1 MMTNFSSNEMSDLK
15 FHDLALVSC
24 CHVWLFCNSMDCP
37 ARFLCP
43 WDFPGKNTGVSC
55 HTLLQGILPTQ
66 GLNPGLLYCRRFF
79 TLWATMEVPL
89 AVLGKYVL
97 FVDLSTLTDNLE
109 LNSWLYDGSC
119 EASKRGQKKNQSP
132 ILWKPYTHCLHWT
145 KGNRNDPVCI
155 LLCSPR
161 LFKVYLKHQLL
172 YQASWALHSECHLFF
187 CFQSTS
193 LYPWYSTSQTY
204 KTWLSA
210 CLLSHRL

>member
-1 MMTNFSSNEMSDLK
+1 
-15 FHDLALVSC
+15 
-24 CHVWLFCNSMDCP
+24 MDCSLP
-37 ARFLCP
+37 GTCVHGMLQAR
-43 WDFPGKNTGVSC
+43 
-55 HTLLQGILPTQ
+55 ILEWVAMPSSRGSYQPRDRTQ
-66 GLNPGLLYCRRFF
+66 AFCVAGRFF

-109 LNSWLYDGSC
+109 LNSWLYDGLY

-193 LYPWYSTSQTY
+193 LYPWYSTSQTGWY
-204 KTWLSA
+204 IQDLIVCLSF
-210 CLLSHRL
+210 LP